1 LVFLSKRFA
10 YTIMSKDHMDFSGLQ
25 FKSVKGERSMSLR
38 YLTAGETHGPQ
49 LTAIIEGLPSNL
61 TLDFEE
67 LNFQLQRRQKGYGR
81 GRRMQIEKDTAQ
93 IAGGV
98 RHGFTTG
105 APVALIVENK
115 DWTHW
120 KNIMNIEPIP
130 GSDEEKRR
138 VNRPRPGHA
147 DLNGGLK
154 YNLTDLRNVL
164 ERSSARETAARV
176 ACGAVARQLL
186 AAFGVKI
193 AGQVIRIGEIEA
205 PANQLTV
212 DELIEITE
220 QSSVRVADK
229 ETELKMEAYID
240 KIKEEGD
247 SVGGIVECIVEGLP
261 VGLGSHVQSDRKLD
275 GAIAGAVMSINA
287 FKGVEIGIGFEA
299 GKLRGSQ
306 VHDEI
311 MYDAAKGYYRAS
323 NRLGGFEGGMTNG
336 MPVVVR
342 GVMKPIPT
350 LYKPLQSVDIDT
362 KEPFTAQVERS
373 DACAVPAAC
382 VVLENVVAWEI
393 AKAFLDKFGGDS
405 MEEIKANYNNY
416 LLQLESY

>member
-1 LVFLSKRFA
+1 
-10 YTIMSKDHMDFSGLQ
+10 MH
-25 FKSVKGERSMSLR
+25 
-38 YLTAGETHGPQ
+38 
-49 LTAIIEGLPSNL
+49 
-61 TLDFEE
+61 
-67 LNFQLQRRQKGYGR
+67 RRQKGYGR

-93 IAGGV
+93 IVGGV
-98 RHGFTTG
+98 RHGYTTG
-105 APVALIVENK
+105 APVALVVENK

-120 KNIMNIEPIP
+120 KNIMIIEPIP

-154 YNLTDLRNVL
+154 YNHTDLRNVL

-186 AAFGVKI
+186 AAFGVKV

-205 PANQLTV
+205 PANDLPI
-212 DELIEITE
+212 DELIERTE
-220 QSSVRVADK
+220 QSSVRVVDK
-229 ETELKMEAYID
+229 ETEQKMEAYID
-240 KIKEEGD
+240 QIKEEGD
-247 SVGGIVECIVEGLP
+247 SIGGIVECIVEGLP
-261 VGLGSHVQSDRKLD
+261 IGLGSYVQSDRKLD

-311 MYDAAKGYYRAS
+311 MYEASKGYYRAS

-336 MPVVVR
+336 MPIVVR

-382 VVLENVVAWEI
+382 VVLESVVAWEV

-405 MEEIKANYNNY
+405 LEEIKANYENY
-416 LLQLESY
+416 LAQLESY